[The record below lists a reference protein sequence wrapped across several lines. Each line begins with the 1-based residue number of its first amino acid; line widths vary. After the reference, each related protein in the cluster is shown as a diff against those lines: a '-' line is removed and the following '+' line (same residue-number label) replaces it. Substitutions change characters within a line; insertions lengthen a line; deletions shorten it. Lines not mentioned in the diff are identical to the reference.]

1 MDNNIDGSS
10 LAPSKVKVTAKE
22 FGAKFKDKREVY
34 HFLSHKV
41 GVFLCSYDT
50 VTIWHLRDLM
60 SGKRTRIKGENV
72 KHIHVPCYEN
82 LTIQEFLKFAQGY
95 PAALQVLPVVE
106 NRR

>member
-34 HFLSHKV
+34 HFLSHEV

-50 VTIWHLRDLM
+50 VTIWYL
-60 SGKRTRIKGENV
+60 
-72 KHIHVPCYEN
+72 
-82 LTIQEFLKFAQGY
+82 
-95 PAALQVLPVVE
+95 
-106 NRR
+106 